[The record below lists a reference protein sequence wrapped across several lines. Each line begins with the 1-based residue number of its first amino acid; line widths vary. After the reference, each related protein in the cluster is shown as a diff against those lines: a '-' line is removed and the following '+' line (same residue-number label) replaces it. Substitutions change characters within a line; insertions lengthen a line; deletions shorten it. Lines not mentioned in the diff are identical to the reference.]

1 VVPFLDPLLC
11 QIDKRRTELSI
22 PIPLQS
28 ELKWKLNQPASIQDP
43 KADVAKTV
51 LTLLMAK
58 DMMFVPYG
66 STGGAT
72 G

>member
-1 VVPFLDPLLC
+1 MKHL
-11 QIDKRRTELSI
+11 KTELSI

-28 ELKWKLNQPASIQDP
+28 ESKCDQPQPASIP
-43 KADVAKTV
+43 ELKADLAKTV

-58 DMMFVPYG
+58 DMMFIPYG